1 MQVGT
6 TQSQSL
12 IASVSVSFT
21 SMTATKQVQT
31 AGASPVVDIL
41 EVGGEV
47 DADFAQ
53 TVLRNSVEESMSAAF
68 EAAGVDLSVESLKA
82 SGADHS
88 PSVTAKLIVDF
99 AVGFF
104 ARFKANHSEDPGN
117 AQVEGFTELV
127 KGAVEAGFQDA
138 SDILGKIGDIS
149 GDIEADIDETFQLA
163 MKGIDD
169 FAAEQRG
176 VLEELAG
183 NDQVSVI

>member
-12 IASVSVSFT
+12 IASVGVSFT

-82 SGADHS
+82 SEADHS